1 MTTISVIGCGGWGPN
16 HIRNFITLPDCT
28 VVAAV
33 DIQQERLS
41 RISKMFPG
49 VCVERDYRKVLADP
63 SIDAIVVATPT
74 STHYEI
80 VRAALLAG
88 KQVLCEK
95 PICTTSREAQE
106 LIELAD
112 EQKLTLMVGHV
123 FLFNSGILKLKEL
136 VEADELGKIHYLSAA
151 RTNLGPVRTD
161 VNAAFDLASH
171 DISIFNMLL
180 GSMPNFVSAIG
191 ASFLQNNIEDV
202 VFISLKYPNEVFAN
216 IQASW
221 LDPKK
226 IRRISIIGSKKM
238 ATWDDLELNT
248 PVAIY
253 DKGANAQQEYN
264 NFGEF
269 LRIHMWDHDVRLPK
283 VHIEEPLKT
292 QDSHFLDSIQNGA
305 VQQSNGRFALG
316 VIKVL
321 EAVNDSMR
329 NYGAPVRVKE

>member
-1 MTTISVIGCGGWGPN
+1 MTKISVIGCGGWGPN
-16 HIRNFITLPDCT
+16 HIRNFNSLPDCT

-41 RISKMFPG
+41 RISKIFPG
-49 VCVERDYRKVLADP
+49 ICIERDYRRVLADP
-63 SIDAIVVATPT
+63 SVEAVVVATPT

-106 LIELAD
+106 LIEVAD

-136 VEADELGKIHYLSAA
+136 IEAGELGRIHYLSAV

-171 DISIFNMLL
+171 DISIFNWLL
-180 GSMPNFVSAIG
+180 GSTPNLVSGIG

-226 IRRISIIGSKKM
+226 VRKISVVGSKKM
-238 ATWDDLELNT
+238 ATWDDLELNS

-253 DKGANAQQEYN
+253 DKGANAKPEYN

-269 LRIHMWDHDVRLPK
+269 LHINMWDGDVRLPK
-283 VHIEEPLKT
+283 VQMEEPLKT
-292 QDSHFLDSIQNGA
+292 QDRYFLEAIRNGA
-305 VQQSNGRFALG
+305 AKKSDGRFALG
-316 VIKVL
+316 IVRVL
-321 EAVNDSMR
+321 EAVSDSIR
-329 NYGAPVRVKE
+329 GNGTPVRVKE